1 MGSRLHGIL
10 AQLNHHRGSSRSA
23 TARRQPWGVNR
34 FTATKIGPRK
44 HTRGP
49 SARAIDARRKILVG
63 ATIAAIL
70 LIIVLVL
77 VL

>member
-1 MGSRLHGIL
+1 MERSR
-10 AQLNHHRGSSRSA
+10 NSA
-23 TARRQPWGVNR
+23 TIEVRHVPDREETAMEREPLHSYGDRPEETHARANLP
-34 FTATKIGPRK
+34 
-44 HTRGP
+44 
-49 SARAIDARRKILVG
+49 RAIDARRNILVG